1 MVAALEDFVTQTT
14 AQVGFAL
21 EEGAGELEMWKKKKK
36 KHVRSFKKQN
46 DRKLILNI
54 TCALR
59 VLHLLYKEPECSKD
73 VPKRGG

>member
-1 MVAALEDFVTQTT
+1 ME
-14 AQVGFAL
+14 
-21 EEGAGELEMWKKKKK
+21 KKKK

>member
-1 MVAALEDFVTQTT
+1 
-14 AQVGFAL
+14 
-21 EEGAGELEMWKKKKK
+21 MWKKK
-36 KHVRSFKKQN
+36 VLGNLIKQN

-54 TCALR
+54 MCELR